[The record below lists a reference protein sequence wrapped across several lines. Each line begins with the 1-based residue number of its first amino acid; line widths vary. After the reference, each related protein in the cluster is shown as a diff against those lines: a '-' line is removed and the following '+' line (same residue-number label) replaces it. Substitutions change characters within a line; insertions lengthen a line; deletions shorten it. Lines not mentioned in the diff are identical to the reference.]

1 MTRDGLP
8 DLILTNA
15 RVLTM
20 DQRSPSAEAVAV
32 KDGRVQRVGRISDL
46 GALKSDGAR
55 VIDCANGTLMPGFHD
70 AHLHLLAYAASLLA
84 VDCRPSSVNS
94 IGDIV
99 HRIGD
104 RASRTPIGEWI
115 RATGYD
121 ETLLRNRRHP
131 TRRDLDGATSLHP
144 VRLDHRSG
152 HASVLNTMALER
164 VGIGD
169 SFSEPRGATIERE
182 LDTGSPSGL
191 LLEMQDHLESRASA
205 YSPEEI
211 ETSVK
216 VASNTL
222 LEYGIT
228 SVQDATHHNSVSR
241 WDFLGNLHN
250 SIRDMPRITLM
261 PGYRHLPGFLERGL
275 NFCSGDPRLRI
286 GHVKIMVTASSGSLV
301 PNKSELTLMVSG
313 CVESGFPVAV
323 HAVEAEVV
331 RSAAEAILAMPVSD
345 NVAALHRI
353 EHGSECPPDVLDVLA
368 QSSAKVVTQPSFV
381 YQNGDRYLS
390 TVGKGI
396 LPHLY
401 SVGSFMER
409 GIDVAFGSDAPF
421 GDPDPMHGIF
431 SAVERKTASG
441 SVLAANERVD
451 VLDALESYTAASARV
466 SGIAIASWVGTIK
479 PGMYADM
486 ILFEDDITSVG
497 PGELIGLRPVMTI
510 LGGRVV
516 SES

>member
-1 MTRDGLP
+1 MTRDELP

-32 KDGRVQRVGRISDL
+32 KGGRVQRVGRNSDL
-46 GALKSDGAR
+46 NTLKSDG
-55 VIDCANGTLMPGFHD
+55 VKVVDCDRGTLMPGFHD

-84 VDCRPSSVNS
+84 VDCRPPSVNS
-94 IGDIV
+94 IEDIV
-99 HRIGD
+99 RKIGD
-104 RASRTPIGEWI
+104 RASRTSIGEWI
-115 RATGYD
+115 RAVGYD
-121 ETLLRNRRHP
+121 ETSLRDLRHP
-131 TRRDLDGATSLHP
+131 MRLDLDEATSLHP

-169 SFSEPRGATIERE
+169 SFPEPPGATIERE
-182 LDTGSPSGL
+182 LDAGSPSGL
-191 LLEMQDHLESRASA
+191 LLEMQDYLESRTSA
-205 YSPEEI
+205 YSAKEI

-216 VASNTL
+216 MASSTL
-222 LEYGIT
+222 LAYGVT
-228 SVQDATHHNSVSR
+228 SVQDATHQNSVSR
-241 WDFLGNLHN
+241 WDFLDNLLG
-250 SIRDMPRITLM
+250 SIGEMPRVTLM

-275 NFCSGDPRLRI
+275 AFGSGDPRLRI

-301 PNKSELTLMVSG
+301 PDKSELTLMVSE

-331 RSAAEAILAMPVSD
+331 RSVAEAILSAPVSD
-345 NVAALHRI
+345 DVSALHRI
-353 EHGSECPPDVLDVLA
+353 EHGSECPSDVLDVVA

-390 TVGKGI
+390 TVDREM

-441 SVLAANERVD
+441 NILSADERIQVLE
-451 VLDALESYTAASARV
+451 ALKSYTAASARA
-466 SGIAIASWVGTIK
+466 SGIVGQVGRIM

-486 ILFEDDITSVG
+486 VLFEDDITSVG
-497 PGELIGLRPVMTI
+497 SERLLELRPVMTI

>member
-1 MTRDGLP
+1 MTRDDLP

-46 GALKSDGAR
+46 GAFKSDGAK
-55 VIDCANGTLMPGFHD
+55 VIDCGHGTLMPGFHD

-84 VDCRPSSVNS
+84 VDCRPSAVSSV
-94 IGDIV
+94 GDIA
-99 HRIGD
+99 HKIGD

-121 ETLLRNRRHP
+121 ETSLRDRRHP
-131 TRRDLDGATSLHP
+131 TRRDLDDATSLHP
-144 VRLDHRSG
+144 VRLDHISG

-169 SFSEPRGATIERE
+169 SLSEPPGATIERE

-191 LLEMQDHLESRASA
+191 LLEMQDFLESGTSA
-205 YSPEEI
+205 YSAKEI
-211 ETSVK
+211 ETSVR

-250 SIRDMPRITLM
+250 SIGDMPRITLM
-261 PGYRHLPGFLERGL
+261 PGYRHLSEFLERGL
-275 NFCSGDPRLRI
+275 DFGSGDPRLRI
-286 GHVKIMVTASSGSLV
+286 GHVKIMVTASSGPPV
-301 PNKSELTLMVSG
+301 PDKSELTLIVSE

-331 RSAAEAILAMPVSD
+331 RSAAEAILAAQVSD
-345 NVAALHRI
+345 NLGALHRI
-353 EHGSECPPDVLDVLA
+353 EHCSECPPDVLDLLVR
-368 QSSAKVVTQPSFV
+368 SSAKVVTQPSFV

-390 TVGKGI
+390 TVDKGM

-401 SVGSFMER
+401 SVGSLMER
-409 GIDVAFGSDAPF
+409 GIDVAFSSDAPF
-421 GDPDPMHGIF
+421 GDPDPMRGIF

-441 SVLAANERVD
+441 SVLAANERIE
-451 VLDALESYTAASARV
+451 VLDALESYTAAPAK
-466 SGIAIASWVGTIK
+466 ASEIGGQVGTIK

-486 ILFEDDITSVG
+486 VLFKEDITSVG
-497 PGELIGLRPVMTI
+497 PEELIGLRPVMTI

>member
-1 MTRDGLP
+1 MPCDDLP

-20 DQRSPSAEAVAV
+20 DQHSPSAEAVAV
-32 KDGRVQRVGRISDL
+32 KDGRVQRVGRNSGL
-46 GALKSDGAR
+46 SALKSDKVN
-55 VIDCANGTLMPGFHD
+55 VIDCARGTLMPGFHD

-94 IGDIV
+94 VGDIA
-99 HRIGD
+99 RKIGD

-121 ETLLRNRRHP
+121 ETSLRDRRHP
-131 TRRDLDGATSLHP
+131 TRRDLDDATSLHP

-169 SFSEPRGATIERE
+169 SFSEPPGGTVERE

-191 LLEMQDHLESRASA
+191 LLEMQDYLEDRTSA
-205 YSPEEI
+205 YSAEEI
-211 ETSVK
+211 ESSVET
-216 VASNTL
+216 ASRIL
-222 LEYGIT
+222 LEHGVT
-228 SVQDATHHNSVSR
+228 SVQDATHQNSVSR

-250 SIRDMPRITLM
+250 SIRDMPRVTLM
-261 PGYRHLPGFLERGL
+261 PGYRHLRGFLERGL
-275 NFCSGDPRLRI
+275 DFGSGDPRLRI

-301 PNKSELTLMVSG
+301 PDKSELTLMVSE

-331 RSAAEAILAMPVSD
+331 RSAAEAISAVPASNDVS
-345 NVAALHRI
+345 ALHRI
-353 EHGSECPPDVLDVLA
+353 EHGSECPPGVLEALV

-390 TVGKGI
+390 TVDGEM

-421 GDPDPMHGIF
+421 GGPDPMHGIF

-441 SVLAANERVD
+441 SVLAANERVG
-451 VLDALESYTAASARV
+451 LLEALESYTAASARA
-466 SGIAIASWVGTIK
+466 SGIAGQVGTIM

-486 ILFEDDITSVG
+486 VLFEEDITSVR
-497 PGELIGLRPVMTI
+497 PERLIELRPVMTI

>member
-1 MTRDGLP
+1 MTRDDLP

-20 DQRSPSAEAVAV
+20 DRHRPSAEAVAV
-32 KDGRVQRVGRISDL
+32 KDGRVQRVGRNSDL
-46 GALKSDGAR
+46 AALKSVGVK
-55 VIDCANGTLMPGFHD
+55 VIDGGGGTLMPGFHD

-94 IGDIV
+94 IRDIA
-99 HRIGD
+99 RKIGD
-104 RASRTPIGEWI
+104 RASGAPTGEWI

-121 ETLLRNRRHP
+121 ETSLRERRHP
-131 TRRDLDGATSLHP
+131 TRRDLDEATSLHP

-152 HASVLNTMALER
+152 HASVLNTMALEC

-169 SFSEPRGATIERE
+169 SFSEPPGASVERE

-191 LLEMQDHLESRASA
+191 LLEMQDFLEGKTSA
-205 YSPEEI
+205 YSAKEI
-211 ETSVK
+211 E
-216 VASNTL
+216 ASLKAASSAL
-222 LEYGIT
+222 LKYGVT

-241 WDFLGNLHN
+241 WDFLGNLLG
-250 SIRDMPRITLM
+250 SAGGMPRVTLM
-261 PGYRHLPGFLERGL
+261 PGFRHLRGFLQSGL
-275 NFCSGDPRLRI
+275 KFGSGGPRLRI
-286 GHVKIMVTASSGSLV
+286 GHVKIMVTASSGFLN
-301 PNKSELTLMVSG
+301 PDRNELADMVAE
-313 CVESGFPVAV
+313 CIESGFPVAV
-323 HAVEAEVV
+323 HAVEAGVV
-331 RSAAEAILAMPVSD
+331 RSAAEAISAALVSESISS
-345 NVAALHRI
+345 LHRI
-353 EHGSECPPDVLDVLA
+353 EHCSECPPDALDIVA

-390 TVGKGI
+390 TVDKGM

-401 SVGSFMER
+401 RVGSLIER
-409 GIDVAFGSDAPF
+409 GIDVAFSSDAPF

-441 SVLAANERVD
+441 SLLAVNQRIQVLE
-451 VLDALESYTAASARV
+451 ALKSYTAASARA
-466 SGIAIASWVGTIK
+466 SGIASHVGTIM

-486 ILFEDDITSVG
+486 VLFEKDITSVR
-497 PGELIGLRPVMTI
+497 PERLIGLRPVMTI